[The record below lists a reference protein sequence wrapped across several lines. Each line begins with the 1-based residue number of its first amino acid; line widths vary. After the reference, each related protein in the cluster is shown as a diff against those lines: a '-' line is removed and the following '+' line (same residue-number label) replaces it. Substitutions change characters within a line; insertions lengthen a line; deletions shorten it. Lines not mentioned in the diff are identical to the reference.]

1 MGFLSK
7 IGKFFTGSSGA
18 GMLTA
23 GLNAVGN
30 LGSTMATNKANAE
43 IAQMNN
49 EFNER
54 MLEKQMDYNK
64 EMYATQMGD
73 IWKLRRD
80 EQEYNSAAA
89 QRQRFEEAGL
99 NPALMMQG
107 QSAGS
112 VSSQS
117 APAAQG
123 VNPPTASEYHADY
136 SGVGRGISEA
146 IRGYYAG
153 KVANSQ
159 SNVSEADAMLKNI
172 ESKTAYAKAI
182 AEIDNLLAN
191 TKDKDS
197 QRQLRDALRN
207 LEVDY
212 RRAQINNT
220 DADTFYKQQNAK
232 GVILDNM
239 QKSEYLK
246 VLPRKLQNDLASQVA
261 DIQLKLAQGELTR
274 NQAEHEI
281 KKMAE
286 TVAKTELT
294 NQKYWTESA
303 NTINAQLENTSKQM
317 DNQFQAETYQNRV
330 RQVEEELWNTAT
342 EFDKFGVV
350 RSVGKGIRVI
360 YETGKQAYNKLTK

>member
-1 MGFLSK
+1 MGFFSK
-7 IGKFFTGSSGA
+7 IGKFFAGSSGA
-18 GMLTA
+18 GIITS
-23 GLNAVGN
+23 GLNAIGN
-30 LGSTMATNKANAE
+30 LGSTIATNNANKE

-54 MLEKQMDYNK
+54 MLDKQMDYNK

-107 QSAGS
+107 QGAGS

-117 APAAQG
+117 SPAAQG
-123 VNPPTASEYHADY
+123 INPPTASEYRADY
-136 SGVGRGISEA
+136 SGIGHGISEA

-153 KVANSQ
+153 KIANSQ

-172 ESKTAYAKAI
+172 EAKTAYAKAI

-197 QRQLRDALRN
+197 QRQLRDALKN

-212 RRAQINNT
+212 RRAQVNNMT
-220 DADTFYKQQNAK
+220 ADTFYKEQNAK
-232 GVILDNM
+232 GIILDNM

-246 VLPRKLQNDLASQVA
+246 VLPQKLKNDLSLQMA
-261 DIQLKLAQGELTR
+261 DIQLKLAQGDLTEK
-274 NQAEHEI
+274 QALHEI
-281 KKMAE
+281 EKLAE
-286 TVAKTELT
+286 TVVRADGQAMQ
-294 NQKYWTESA
+294 NQY
-303 NTINAQLENTSKQM
+303 
-317 DNQFQAETYQNRV
+317 DAETYRDRVTRV
-330 RQVEEELWNTAT
+330 RVDLWNAFN
-342 EFDKFGVV
+342 EGMPRDIGNHMFGKKFQYDKF
-350 RSVGKGIRVI
+350 SD
-360 YETGKQAYNKLTK
+360 Y